1 MSYPNQDDE
10 NNTSQEKDSQLKAQ
24 KEMMLKQVLSADAR
38 LRLNNVRMVKPDLA
52 DLVENYIL
60 NVTAQ
65 GKISGQISDDQLKQ
79 ILLSAQQP
87 KRDFKFNRVWS
98 QENIIKGKKARIFM
112 KAVVY
117 REYAPDDDY
126 AKILK
131 VEDIDEPK
139 PKQDEVIFT
148 NKASALN

>member
-24 KEMMLKQVLSADAR
+24 KEMMLKQVLATDAR

-60 NVTAQ
+60 NLTAQ

-87 KRDFKFNRVWS
+87 KRDFKFNRV
-98 QENIIKGKKARIFM
+98 
-112 KAVVY
+112 
-117 REYAPDDDY
+117 
-126 AKILK
+126 
-131 VEDIDEPK
+131 
-139 PKQDEVIFT
+139 
-148 NKASALN
+148 

>member
-10 NNTSQEKDSQLKAQ
+10 NNASQEKDSQLKAQ

-60 NVTAQ
+60 NLSVQ

-87 KRDFKFNRVWS
+87 KRDFKFNRV
-98 QENIIKGKKARIFM
+98 
-112 KAVVY
+112 
-117 REYAPDDDY
+117 
-126 AKILK
+126 
-131 VEDIDEPK
+131 
-139 PKQDEVIFT
+139 
-148 NKASALN
+148 